1 MLIAIPIPMPVAFDG
16 HLINNNTNNDIL
28 GLGEGVTD
36 QDVKNSFYAFGEI
49 RSLNLVAKQEN
60 KYFNH

>member
-1 MLIAIPIPMPVAFDG
+1 MM
-16 HLINNNTNNDIL
+16 NNNTNNDDL

-60 KYFNH
+60 QYFNHYP